1 MLCGRTIRGVVVVAR
16 GAAVVLVASALV
28 ALPAPASA
36 QSTGGASPQAAKPAP
51 RLGPVPHGVV
61 ARPVPV
67 VSSWRCLRDCADGL
81 TARTGSILRV
91 RGRALA
97 RAYEVVFLGAEGD
110 ADDVS
115 AAPLRKR
122 RNRVDVRVPLG
133 AVAGPVHVA
142 DRDGQQSDP
151 SEVLAIAP
159 HTAVPARSEPAVS
172 VQVQAR
178 RAFFDAERP
187 AKVSYMVHGTAPA
200 QVVVEL
206 LRVRDG
212 AVVARWDAGTVPPE
226 VPQSVAW
233 DGTAD
238 GLVQRPGRYSFR
250 VSAISPTGVR
260 AVNAQAPPAEPEPDP
275 AEFVFLRHEFP
286 IRGPHGYGESGAG
299 FGGGRGHQGHD
310 VFAACGTPLVAAR
323 GGVVKFEQYHSR
335 AGHYIVIDG
344 EETGVDYAYM
354 HLRDASPVDV
364 GDRVRT
370 GEPIG
375 YVGDTGSASA
385 CHLHIE
391 MWSAPGWYSGG
402 HPFDPLPSLLD
413 WDERS

>member
-1 MLCGRTIRGVVVVAR
+1 MFRGRTTAYAVA
-16 GAAVVLVASALV
+16 AAML
-28 ALPAPASA
+28 ALPASAVA
-36 QSTGGASPQAAKPAP
+36 QSTGGASPHAAKPAP

-61 ARPVPV
+61 ARPAPV
-67 VSSWRCLRDCADGL
+67 LSSWRCLRDCADGV
-81 TARTGSILRV
+81 TARTGSIIRV

-97 RAYEVVFLGAEGD
+97 RAYEVVFRGAEGE

-142 DRDGQQSDP
+142 DRDGQLSDPTEALAIVPHTGVAAQSDP
-151 SEVLAIAP
+151 
-159 HTAVPARSEPAVS
+159 AVT
-172 VQVQAR
+172 VQVQSR

-187 AKVSYMVHGTAPA
+187 AKVSYVVHGAAPA
-200 QVVVEL
+200 HVLVEL

-212 AVVARWDAGTVPPE
+212 AVIAQWDAGDVPPE
-226 VPQSVAW
+226 VPQSIAW
-233 DGTAD
+233 DGTA
-238 GLVQRPGRYSFR
+238 GGVLQRAGRYSFR
-250 VSAISPTGVR
+250 VSAISPAGVR
-260 AVNAQAPPAEPEPDP
+260 AVNAQLPPEDDEPDP

-286 IRGPHGYGESGAG
+286 IRGPHGYGEFAAR
-299 FGGGRGHQGHD
+299 FGGGRGHQGQD

-323 GGVVKFEQYHSR
+323 GGVVKFEQYHAR

-344 EETGVDYAYM
+344 EQTGVDYAYM
-354 HLRDASPVDV
+354 HLRDASLVDV

-370 GEPIG
+370 GQPIG

-385 CHLHIE
+385 CHLHLE
-391 MWSAPGWYSGG
+391 MWRAPGWFSGG
-402 HPFDPLPSLLD
+402 QPFDPLPSLLD
-413 WDERS
+413 WDQRS